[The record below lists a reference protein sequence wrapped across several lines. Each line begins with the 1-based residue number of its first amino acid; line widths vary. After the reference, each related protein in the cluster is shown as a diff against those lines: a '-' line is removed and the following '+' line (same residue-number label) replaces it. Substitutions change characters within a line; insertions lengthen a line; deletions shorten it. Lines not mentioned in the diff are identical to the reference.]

1 MKAQG
6 KYNASVLFEAPDPS
20 KIKVDWYVY
29 PERANTKAG
38 GDFESALQPILGTI
52 SKRKQNSVQITAP
65 KEEGAYR
72 LFVFIEDKDE
82 RTAYAN
88 IPFYVMPR
96 EKDDP
101 PAKKVR
107 FKQQELEVESK

>member
-1 MKAQG
+1 MKLNN
-6 KYNASVLFEAPDPS
+6 YNQITWLSLFLVLFSFSGFAQLADTS
-20 KIKVDWYVY
+20 SILDW
-29 PERANTKAG
+29 RRGA
-38 GDFESALQPILGTI
+38 F
-52 SKRKQNSVQITAP
+52 P